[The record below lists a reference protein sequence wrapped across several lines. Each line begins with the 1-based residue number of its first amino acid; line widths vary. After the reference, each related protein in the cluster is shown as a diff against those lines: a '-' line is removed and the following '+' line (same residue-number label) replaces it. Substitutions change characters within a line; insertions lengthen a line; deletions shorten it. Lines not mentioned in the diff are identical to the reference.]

1 MKKVYFEL
9 TLLDDIVLSKNS
21 NTEGGIEPLD
31 YINGACFLG
40 IVAREYENFS
50 DPFLIFHSG
59 KVRFSDAYPL
69 YQGHKTYKI
78 PLSFFTPKVDT
89 QYKEVYNHHFV
100 DFNDENIL
108 NKQLKQLR
116 SGFISKDFG
125 LLHIHYNYTQKS
137 AYDSSKAKSKDSAMF
152 GYNAFEKG
160 SVWGFCVSFEDE
172 IQEQD
177 KIIQIISGTH
187 FIGKSKNAQY
197 GKVLIKPIE
206 KSNVWQNVENLT
218 PLPTTYVYVDSPLA
232 LFHQGMPT
240 LLPTQENLKLQ
251 QGRIDWEKSQ
261 IKTRKF
267 SPFNFKRQCRENARL
282 LIDKGSVIA
291 ISNASSDDIAT
302 LKNGLGGYLSEG
314 YGEVLINPS
323 FLFKQERFSLSKVTQ
338 DNQNDS
344 QSSHI
349 DATQQTKQEQNLLSF
364 IQAKAEAQSS
374 VLTLGEK
381 VSEFISKHKELF
393 QDVSNSQWGEIRMY
407 LQCHKDE
414 YKQKIHDYVRR
425 NNKNAKTREDDV
437 LKKQW
442 EDGWEIFKK
451 ELEKENNIEF
461 LKLLAMRM
469 PKERRE
475 ND

>member
-9 TLLDDIVLSKNS
+9 TLLDEIVLSKNS

-100 DFNDENIL
+100 DFNDEKIL

-160 SVWGFCVSFEDE
+160 SIWGFCVSFEDE

-206 KSNVWQNVENLT
+206 KNNVCEIVENLT
-218 PLPTTYVYVDSPLA
+218 PLPTTYVYVDSPLALFHQGMPTLLPTQENLKLQQGRIDWEKSQIKTRKLPTTYVYVDSPLA

-291 ISNASSDDIAT
+291 INNASSDDIAT

-323 FLFKQERFSLSKVTQ
+323 FLFKQECFSLSKITQ
-338 DNQNDS
+338 DSQNT
-344 QSSHI
+344 HI
-349 DATQQTKQEQNLLSF
+349 NATQQTKQEQILLSF
-364 IQAKAEAQSS
+364 IQAKAEAQSRI
-374 VLTLGEK
+374 LTLGEK
-381 VSEFISKHKELF
+381 VSEFISKYKELF
-393 QDVSNSQWGEIRMY
+393 QDVSNSQWGGNP
-407 LQCHKDE
+407 
-414 YKQKIHDYVRR
+414 YVS
-425 NNKNAKTREDDV
+425 T
-437 LKKQW
+437 
-442 EDGWEIFKK
+442 
-451 ELEKENNIEF
+451 
-461 LKLLAMRM
+461 M
-469 PKERRE
+469 PQR
-475 ND
+475 